1 MTTIPT
7 YTMPPVQFTRL
18 HPDVPQPVRAHP
30 TDAGVDLVA
39 WDNERTTPGSTGEW
53 VGSTIPV
60 GTSAMFGT
68 GVAAAIPE
76 GYVGF
81 LFVRSSLGVK
91 HNVTLANGTG
101 VIDSDYRG
109 EIKVCLRAN
118 GPFGAYIKRG
128 QRIVQMVT
136 VPVNL
141 TPWVEVE
148 HLNNTERGEGGYGS
162 TGS

>member
-1 MTTIPT
+1 MTIPT
-7 YTMPPVQFTRL
+7 HTIPPVQFTRL

-39 WDNERTTPGSTGEW
+39 WSSEHSNPDSPGEW

-76 GYVGF
+76 GYVGL
-81 LFVRSSLGVK
+81 LFVRSSLGTK

-118 GPFGAYIKRG
+118 GPFGAYINRG

-148 HLNNTERGEGGYGS
+148 HLDATERGEGGFGS
-162 TGS
+162 TGA

>member
-7 YTMPPVQFTRL
+7 HTMPPVQFTRL

-39 WDNERTTPGSTGEW
+39 WDCKPESTGEW
-53 VGSTIPV
+53 VCSTIPV

-76 GYVGF
+76 GYVGL
-81 LFVRSSLGVK
+81 LFVRSSLGAK

-148 HLNNTERGEGGYGS
+148 NLDATDRGEGSFGS
-162 TGS
+162 TGK